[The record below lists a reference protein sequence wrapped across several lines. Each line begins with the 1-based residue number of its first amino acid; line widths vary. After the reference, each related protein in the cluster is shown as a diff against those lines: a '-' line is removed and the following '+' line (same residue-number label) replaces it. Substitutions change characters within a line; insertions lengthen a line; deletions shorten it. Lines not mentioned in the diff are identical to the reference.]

1 MLLLHECSR
10 ALITPLSHRFVGQG
24 LAGKTFSLG
33 ARMVKGSAVMY
44 AVPGVKN
51 GPHDAHVT
59 VFYGDASEHS
69 KF

>member
-1 MLLLHECSR
+1 
-10 ALITPLSHRFVGQG
+10 
-24 LAGKTFSLG
+24 
-33 ARMVKGSAVMY
+33 MVKGSAVMY

-59 VFYGDASEHS
+59 VFYGNASEHS